1 MDEVGP
7 ITPGARKEARAFLKW
22 ITSQPPVLGTDTVA
36 VGIKRYQYLCRL
48 EREFKKAS
56 RDGRIDAFTHDAIV
70 NDLKHNLRLRPKPPA
85 PSALQAKVEAH
96 PCERIQ
102 CPGQMVPIS
111 IIRRCVRCGSIATD
125 AIAHARTALPA
136 ALTELA
142 LARAV
147 VETGKN
153 ARAELD
159 RLCDIV
165 NEQDQ
170 ESILPILHTLDTAL
184 AAWESAT

>member
-1 MDEVGP
+1 VKILGIDPGTKQSAAVVLTTAGETWGP
-7 ITPGARKEARAFLKW
+7 AARPLNVSRYRVLDADGIIPNAVLEDRLARLSSLQDDDPDIVVIEK
-22 ITSQPPVLGTDTVA
+22 PVLYGKKRSGTTLGETIWWAGIFYATAKRTVGAAYLTSWQA
-36 VGIKRYQYLCRL
+36 V
-48 EREFKKAS
+48 A
-56 RDGRIDAFTHDAIV
+56 
-70 NDLKHNLRLRPKPPA
+70 NLA
-85 PSALQAKVEAH
+85 Q
-96 PCERIQ
+96 
-102 CPGQMVPIS
+102 
-111 IIRRCVRCGSIATD
+111 
-125 AIAHARTALPA
+125 AHARTALPA

-170 ESILPILHTLDTAL
+170 ESILPILHTLDAAL
-184 AAWESAT
+184 AKWEGTK